1 MSLDRLGSV
10 VISRALLE
18 PTTAESR
25 PPPAVWPS
33 LAMVVAGSLMVV
45 LWPVFT
51 TLHGPTS
58 FNEEGHLLGMDSL
71 FWGAMMEGPAGL
83 LIALGLAGS
92 YRLLT
97 DGAGRTVRVGFAL
110 TMIGLVLPALVN
122 LAILAVM
129 PPLLAPLLG
138 IGLILMAVGNRSS
151 ALGRAQ
157 PTAPRGIGARA
168 APRLLVGP
176 PPYRSTSTIG
186 STATASTAPWRPCS
200 TAQAGSPSA
209 SASGPPPRSSDRT
222 GPSHHFRFLAQ
233 RRADESEVTPVARA
247 SFEAPPIGNASS
259 LRSIPTRARGQYICT
274 SEPTGHG
281 RGQLA
286 ADGPIHF
293 FQERQLTTR

>member
-10 VISRALLE
+10 VVSRVLLE
-18 PTTAESR
+18 ATTVESR
-25 PPPAVWPS
+25 TPPAVWPG
-33 LAMVVAGSLMVV
+33 LAMVVAGSLMIV

-58 FNEEGHLLGMDSL
+58 FNEDGHLLGMDSL

-110 TMIGLVLPALVN
+110 SMIGLVLPALVN

-151 ALGRAQ
+151 NLGRSS
-157 PTAPRGIGARA
+157 
-168 APRLLVGP
+168 RLLLSGLGIVQLLAFSWALALPLDVHDRIYGYRIYGAVATVLYGVGWIAFALSLMA
-176 PPYRSTSTIG
+176 RRRG
-186 STATASTAPWRPCS
+186 GATMPA
-200 TAQAGSPSA
+200 
-209 SASGPPPRSSDRT
+209 
-222 GPSHHFRFLAQ
+222 
-233 RRADESEVTPVARA
+233 
-247 SFEAPPIGNASS
+247 
-259 LRSIPTRARGQYICT
+259 
-274 SEPTGHG
+274 
-281 RGQLA
+281 LA
-286 ADGPIHF
+286 ATSGS
-293 FQERQLTTR
+293 